1 MATFGGCARLRET
14 RSRGYKRDHRMNSA
28 IVRLAASIVCAAAVA
43 VAVGGMC
50 ANAASA
56 PSGSLHGWVIDA
68 NGRPIAGARV
78 HAILGRMSFAATSAV
93 DGTFAIGSMPQGVYT
108 LDVTARGYQRLAGQ
122 IVEVAA
128 GEVAAVRLA
137 LSSQTASGMATL
149 GRVTVN
155 GSHAL
160 STASAPTTEL
170 DPQDLAGRGVE
181 QLSQVL
187 GAQVALTLTR
197 QMGGAPGL
205 PQSASIRGPDP
216 SETVVDIDGHQ
227 VNDSNTGDFD
237 LELMDP
243 AEYSNVQVV
252 YGIGPS
258 SLVGANT
265 QGGVINFR
273 TIDPT
278 ADDRG
283 LLRFTAGSFGTFGE
297 TAQATGSDG
306 EVGYALSWH
315 HFTTQ
320 GETHGFS
327 VVDSTNGLPVDLGS
341 GMNGISTLAK
351 LRCTFDGGLGFA
363 EATYRN
369 TTASR
374 DLSAGLST
382 PVDAAN
388 AGEGAPF
395 DTTAGASDETNA
407 PAFGLDLQLP
417 LGKLDAS
424 GTALATIVARHLT
437 STSDE
442 STPNIDPALNP
453 YLIDQRD
460 RISDDSIEYD
470 RYAGGS
476 TLTFEGDVRTE
487 LLTAPVVLAPGP
499 GTQAQTQRSFVARDE
514 WSPTSHLH
522 YTLAAYASRYDTFGS
537 SLDPRVAIVW
547 TPSANAVVR
556 ASVGSGFRAPLL
568 AERAFNPDLTAERTT
583 EYELGYEARLGGG
596 DRPVS
601 GVLNLY
607 RTNLRD
613 PIFFTVNPDGSLAF
627 LKNLGSVVYQGAELR
642 FDAPLAGGTEL
653 QAAYGVDIAYPVDD
667 PFAFDPAAPNVVAG
681 EQFQSIPPH
690 KATLSAIHERSG
702 FAERVDATYESSN
715 NELNRPAYAIFD
727 ATVSKMFGQTQIALS
742 GLNLTNRFDDRF
754 TLPGAGTPY
763 PTPTGPAPT
772 DAFSLQGRSV
782 SLTITQRL

>member
-1 MATFGGCARLRET
+1 
-14 RSRGYKRDHRMNSA
+14 MNSLLSRRA
-28 IVRLAASIVCAAAVA
+28 AALATGAAVA
-43 VAVGGMC
+43 FGMF
-50 ANAASA
+50 ASNAAWADGSA
-56 PSGSLHGWVIDA
+56 AGSLHGVVSDTS
-68 NGRPIAGARV
+68 GRPISGALVVAVLAR
-78 HAILGRMSFAATSAV
+78 ASLSATSDAKGYF
-93 DGTFAIGSMPQGVYT
+93 DIESMPQGVYS
-108 LDVTARGYQRLAGQ
+108 LDVTARGFQRLSGQ
-122 IVEVAA
+122 LVEVRSD
-128 GEVAAVRLA
+128 EIVVINLA
-137 LSSQTASGMATL
+137 LLQQSASAMATL

-160 STASAPTTEL
+160 STASAPTTDL

-187 GAQVALTLTR
+187 GDQIALTLTR
-197 QMGGAPGL
+197 QIGGAPGL
-205 PQSASIRGPDP
+205 PESASIRGPDP
-216 SETVVDIDGHQ
+216 SETLVDIDGHQ

-237 LELMDP
+237 LALMDP
-243 AEYSNVQVV
+243 AEYQGVQVV

-265 QGGVINFR
+265 QGGAINFR
-273 TIDPT
+273 TIEPT
-278 ADDRG
+278 MDDHG

-297 TAQATGSDG
+297 TAQATGTDG
-306 EVGYALSWH
+306 AVGYALSWH

-320 GETHGFS
+320 GETHDFS
-327 VVDSTNGLPVDLGS
+327 VIDSSTGLPVDLGS
-341 GMNGISTLAK
+341 GIDGVSTLAK
-351 LRCTFDGGLGFA
+351 LRYDLDGGLGFA
-363 EATYRN
+363 EVTYRN

-382 PVDAAN
+382 PADPAN
-388 AGEGAPF
+388 AGQGTLF
-395 DTTAGASDETNA
+395 DTVPGASDQTDA
-407 PAFGLDLQLP
+407 PAFGVDLSLP
-417 LGKLDAS
+417 VGKLDAS
-424 GTALATIVARHLT
+424 GAASATIVARHLT

-460 RISDDSIEYD
+460 RQDDDSIEYD
-470 RYAGGS
+470 RYSSDA
-476 TLTFEGDVRTE
+476 TFTFEGDIRTE
-487 LLTAPVVLAPGP
+487 RLTAPVVLAPGP
-499 GTQAQTQRSFVARDE
+499 GTQSQTQRSFVAREE

-537 SLDPRVAIVW
+537 SIDPRVALVW
-547 TPSANAVVR
+547 TPSANTVVR

-583 EYELGYEARLGGG
+583 EYELGYETRLGQG

-601 GVLNLY
+601 AELNLY

-627 LKNLGSVVYQGAELR
+627 LENLGSVIYEGAELR
-642 FDAPLAGGTEL
+642 SDVPLSRQTEL

-690 KATLSAIHERSG
+690 KATLSAVHESG
-702 FAERVDATYESSN
+702 GLTERLDATYESVN
-715 NELNRPAYAIFD
+715 NELNRPAYATFD
-727 ATVSKMFGQTQIALS
+727 ATVAKTFGRTQIALAA
-742 GLNLTNRFDDRF
+742 LNLTNQFDDRF

-763 PTPTGPAPT
+763 PTPTGLSPT

-782 SLTITQRL
+782 SVTITQRL